1 MTAFQ
6 ILESHLLEKH
16 IIEFFYENCFQ
27 KNTGLPK
34 KKIVKVLKTSIR
46 KYFYVLFVQFL
57 YKEFLISH
65 KVINKF
71 YNSMNKFLFI
81 TINDSEF
88 LEILFIFVKLK
99 LKAYELL
106 F

>member
-1 MTAFQ
+1 MKFFFKTQIMTAFQ
-6 ILESHLLEKH
+6 IPFARKAYNRIFLRELLSKEYR
-16 IIEFFYENCFQ
+16 FA
-27 KNTGLPK
+27 K
-34 KKIVKVLKTSIR
+34 KKIVRVLKTSIR

-88 LEILFIFVKLK
+88 L
-99 LKAYELL
+99 
-106 F
+106 